1 MKKMKMKMM
10 MMMTN
15 LMIDSM
21 DQFLKLC
28 SHLHPF
34 FFNAVL
40 VPYFSF
46 CLFAC
51 VIIVVVVVVGVVV
64 VFVVD
69 VVEECN
75 FYLTSI
81 KTRIHSLLIIQYI
94 VIFLYNV
101 SCKIAPTPTTFFVS
115 YLVDVYWSMCIG

>member
-34 FFNAVL
+34 FFNAVF
-40 VPYFSF
+40 VPYYSF

-51 VIIVVVVVVGVVV
+51 VIIVVGGGVVVV

-94 VIFLYNV
+94 VIFLYTV
-101 SCKIAPTPTTFFVS
+101 SCKIAPTPATFFVS
-115 YLVDVYWSMCIG
+115 CKFAE

>member
-40 VPYFSF
+40 VPCFSF

-51 VIIVVVVVVGVVV
+51 VIIVVVVV

-94 VIFLYNV
+94 VIFLYTV
-101 SCKIAPTPTTFFVS
+101 SCKIAPTPATFFVS
-115 YLVDVYWSMCIG
+115 CKFSE